1 VRRIGLAVAAVA
13 IVAVAVYWFA
23 LRDSSTTTAS
33 AEKPQAVAQ
42 IGDGKRVILVAGDG
56 RIMGATSGKSPGKS
70 KDQPNQLPVLPLK
83 TRPKGDRVKGH
94 VREEVAILAAA
105 PTALRHYIAAT
116 KYGKTGV
123 DVETTS
129 GIEIRFGDDGGAEKK
144 WKAAAAVLADP
155 SVTLLS
161 YVDVHA
167 PTRPAVSGKEHELP
181 PAP

>member
-1 VRRIGLAVAAVA
+1 VRRIGLALVAVA

-33 AEKPQAVAQ
+33 AEPTRVVAQ
-42 IGDGKRVILVAGDG
+42 IGEGKRVILVASDG
-56 RIMGATSGKSPGKS
+56 RLMGAASGKA
-70 KDQPNQLPVLPLK
+70 KDQLPVLPLK
-83 TRPKGDRVKGH
+83 KRPKGDRVKGH
-94 VREEVAILAAA
+94 VLEEVAILAAA
-105 PTALRHYIAAT
+105 PAALRHYLAGT
-116 KYGKTGV
+116 NYGKTGV

-129 GIEIRFGDDGGAEKK
+129 GIEIRFGDDRGAGKK
-144 WKAAAAVLADP
+144 WKAAAAMLADP

-167 PTRPAVSGKEHELP
+167 PNRPTVGGKEHELP